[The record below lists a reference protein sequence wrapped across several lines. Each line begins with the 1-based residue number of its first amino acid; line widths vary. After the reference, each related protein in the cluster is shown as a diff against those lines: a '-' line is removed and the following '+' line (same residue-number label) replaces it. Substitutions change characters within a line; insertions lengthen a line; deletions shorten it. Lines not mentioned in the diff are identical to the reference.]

1 MKKSLFALFS
11 LFAAIALASDVRAQG
26 TLLLRNPSI
35 SQNHIAFVYG
45 GDIWVADKSGENAR
59 RLTINPGVELNPVFS
74 PDGQSI
80 AFTGNYD
87 GNTDVYV
94 IPVRGGEPTRVTYH
108 PGADIVRGW
117 LDNDHVYFTTTRE
130 YLYAQSPRLYS
141 ANVRRGAEQPLLM
154 PEATQG
160 SPSPDKSHWAYIK
173 NTDPTERDRVA
184 FKRYR
189 GGGMPSIWIFNTK
202 SHDVTVVPGEN
213 SNDVKPIWLGD
224 NVYFLSDREKIVNIY
239 GYDTKSKTVEKLT
252 HFSDY
257 DVRTLNGHG
266 NELIFEQA
274 GRLHI
279 LNLATKATQALAID
293 IHADVLFKRPH
304 YVNVEDDIRGY
315 EISATGVRALFE
327 ARGEIFSIPVD
338 KGEPRNIS
346 NSPGTHERFP
356 AWSPDGKWISYV
368 SDARGKYELV
378 LRDQFAKDEPTYIT
392 LGDDYLYFQPTWSPD
407 SRKLFY
413 GDAHLNLFYIDIGSK
428 EVVKVDSDVLAST
441 TGRTYNSLQPSWS
454 PDSKW
459 IAYTKTLA
467 NGVSALFIY
476 NMETKEARQVTDGMS
491 AVRGPAFGAA
501 GNYLFFT
508 ASTNIGLTN
517 SGLHMSAYDRSP
529 AYNVYAIL
537 LAKDTPH
544 IIKTESDEEKVKEEK
559 SSEGK
564 PDNDKGED
572 KKDETKKDDKA
583 VKIDFDGIQQRIV
596 ALPLR
601 AGNYS
606 LHGGVPDMLLF
617 QRGGTIGA
625 YDLKKN
631 EENTLVENA
640 RGFAISAD
648 GKKMIYR
655 HANGFSI
662 VDAGKKPANT
672 DAGKIKF
679 NGAKQL
685 VDPAAEWAQVY
696 NEVWNLQKELFY
708 VENMHGVDWEA
719 KKAKYAK
726 FLPYVNH
733 RSDLGYLLN
742 ELMGEMVVGHNY
754 IYPGDEPSTPSVSA
768 GVLAADYRMAN
779 GGYQIAKLYTNHSW
793 NPSFKAPLAEPGLNV
808 AEGDYIVAVNGVPVS
823 ADVNIYSLFDH
834 TVGKMTTLKINNRPS
849 LEGAR
854 EVIVRPISYDDEMA
868 IRQMDWVE
876 RNRAKVDKLSNNQI
890 AYVYM
895 PNTGRAGY
903 DFFNRYYFSQ
913 MDKKALLLDERNNG
927 GGSVADYVIDLLN
940 RELIAGWKIRD
951 GRSFTTP
958 GNGIYGPKAM
968 IINENAGSGGDMM
981 PYMFRFHGL
990 GKLVGRTTMGILVGI
1005 SGYPPLLDGGRITSP
1020 NFGIHDLRGNYI
1032 IENEGVAPDIFVE
1045 QMPKDLLQGRD
1056 PQLERTVQLLLE
1068 EMKTYPYIKIVDPED
1083 PIRVN

>member
-1 MKKSLFALFS
+1 MRKHLLRLFS
-11 LFAAIALASDVRAQG
+11 LLLACSITAETHAQG
-26 TLLLRNPSI
+26 TLLLRNASI
-35 SQNHIAFVYG
+35 SPQHITFVYG
-45 GDIWVADKSGENAR
+45 GDIWIADKSGQNPR

-94 IPVRGGEPTRVTYH
+94 IPVQGGEPKRVTYH
-108 PGADIVRGW
+108 PGADVVRGW

-130 YLYAQSPRLYS
+130 YQYAQSPRLYRV
-141 ANVRRGAEQPLLM
+141 NIHQGAEQALIM
-154 PEATQG
+154 PEAYQG
-160 SPSPDKSHWAYIK
+160 SPSPDQRQWAYIK

-189 GGGMPSIWIFNTK
+189 GGGMPSIWLFDTN
-202 SHDVTVVPGEN
+202 SHDVEVIPGES
-213 SNDVKPIWLGD
+213 SNDVKPLWLGD
-224 NVYFLSDREKIVNIY
+224 KVYFLSDRDKIVNIY
-239 GYDTKSKTVEKLT
+239 SYDTHSKAIEKLT
-252 HFSDY
+252 NFSDY
-257 DVRTLNGHG
+257 DIRSLNGLG
-266 NELIFEQA
+266 DELIFEQA

-279 LNLATKATQALAID
+279 LNLASNAINSLTIE

-315 EISATGVRALFE
+315 NISATGVRALFE
-327 ARGEIFSIPVD
+327 SRGEIFSVPVD

-368 SDARGKYELV
+368 SEARGKYELV
-378 LRDQFAKDEPTYIT
+378 LRDQLAKDEPLYIS
-392 LGDDYLYFQPTWSPD
+392 LGNDYLYFQPTWSPD
-407 SRKLFY
+407 SKKLFY
-413 GDAHLNLFYIDIGSK
+413 GDAHLNLSYVDIDTK
-428 EVVKVDSDVLAST
+428 EIVKVDSDTLAAT

-454 PDSKW
+454 SDSQW
-459 IAYTKTLA
+459 IAYTKTLT

-476 NMETKEARQVTDGMS
+476 NLNSKESKQVTDGMS
-491 AVRGPAFGAA
+491 AVRGPVFSADGQ
-501 GNYLFFT
+501 YIFFI

-517 SGLHMSAYDRSP
+517 SGLHMSAYDRQP
-529 AYNVYAIL
+529 VYNVYAVL
-537 LAKDTPH
+537 LTENAPTFAK
-544 IIKTESDEEKVKEEK
+544 KESDEEKTREEK
-559 SSEGK
+559 T
-564 PDNDKGED
+564 PDDKEAKKDED
-572 KKDETKKDDKA
+572 KKDNKL
-583 VKIDFDGIQQRIV
+583 VQINFDGIEQRIV

-601 AGNYS
+601 PGNYS
-606 LHGGVPDMLLF
+606 LDGSVENMLLY
-617 QRGGTIGA
+617 QRGSTIGA
-625 YDLKKN
+625 YDLKKD
-631 EENTLVENA
+631 EDNTLIENA
-640 RGFAISAD
+640 RGFAVSAD

-655 HANGFSI
+655 HANGFRV

-672 DAGKIKF
+672 DAGKINF
-679 NGAKQL
+679 NSAKQL
-685 VDPAAEWAQVY
+685 VDPAAEWRQVY
-696 NEVWNLQKELFY
+696 NEVWNLQKEIFY

-719 KKAKYAK
+719 KKEKYAT

-754 IYPGDEPSTPSVSA
+754 IYPGDQPSTPSVSA
-768 GVLAADYRMAN
+768 GVLAADYHVTN
-779 GGYQIAKLYTNHSW
+779 GGYQITKIYTNHSW
-793 NPSFKAPLAEPGLNV
+793 NPSFKAPLAEPDLHVN
-808 AEGDYIVAVNGVPVS
+808 EGEYIVAVNGTPLTD
-823 ADVNIYSLFDH
+823 DVNIYSLFDY
-834 TVGKMTTLKINNRPS
+834 TVGKMTSLKVNSKPS
-849 LEGAR
+849 LDGAR
-854 EVIVRPISYDDEMA
+854 DVIVRPISYSDEMS

-876 RNRAKVDKLSNNQI
+876 RNRAKVDELSNNQI

-895 PNTGRAGY
+895 PNTGREGY
-903 DFFNRYYFSQ
+903 TFFNRYYFSQ

-927 GGSVADYVIDLLN
+927 GGSVADYVIDLLR

-951 GRSFTTP
+951 GKGFTTP
-958 GNGIYGPKAM
+958 GNGIYGPQAM

-981 PYMFRFHGL
+981 PYMFRFHDL

-1045 QMPKDLLQGRD
+1045 QMPKDLLSGRD
-1056 PQLERTVQLLLE
+1056 PQLERTIQLLLE
-1068 EMKTYPYIKIVDPED
+1068 EMKTYPYIDIVDPQD
-1083 PIRVN
+1083 PVRVN